1 MGGVGAQALR
11 AMSTRWVLHVDL
23 DQFQAA
29 VEVRRNPDLAGLPV
43 IVGGNGDPSEPRKV
57 VTCAS
62 YPAREFGVHAG
73 MPLRTAARKCPDAT
87 FLPLDTDAY
96 DEASEEVMGL
106 LRDFGHPVEVWGWDE
121 AYVGADVDDPVHLAE
136 QIREV
141 VAAGTGLSC
150 SVGISDNKQRA
161 KVATGFGKPAGI
173 YALTE
178 DNWMA
183 VMGDREVDALWGVGP
198 KTAKKLAGMGI
209 TTVADL
215 ASTDAQLLTSTFGP
229 TTGLWILL
237 LAKGGGD
244 TDVSAEPWVPRSRS
258 HVITFPRDLTD
269 RAEIDSAVV
278 ELANQTL
285 EEIVGQGRV
294 VTRVAVTVRT
304 KTFFT
309 RTKIRKLPSVSTD
322 AETITRTA
330 LELLGQFELDR
341 PVRLLGVRLEL
352 APPDGEHPRRAFR
365 SAGRRRDPVLG
376 FRRALATVQ
385 RFQNVS
391 TVRTARATRPRRWP
405 QRAREEDVDLPHR
418 QAVGPPHRSLQQ
430 VQRPDVGRRV
440 NQESITAHAP
450 KDPVRDVFG

>member
-1 MGGVGAQALR
+1 MNV
-11 AMSTRWVLHVDL
+11 RWVLHVDL

-29 VEVRRNPDLAGLPV
+29 VEARRNPDLASLPI
-43 IVGGNGDPSEPRKV
+43 IVGGNGDPAEPRKV

-62 YPAREFGVHAG
+62 YPARAFGVHAG
-73 MPLRTAARKCPDAT
+73 MPLRAAARKCPDAV

-121 AYVGADVDDPVHLAE
+121 AYVGVPQGDSVDPFQLAE

-141 VAAGTGLSC
+141 VAAETGLSC

-173 YALTE
+173 FALTE
-178 DNWMA
+178 DNWMT
-183 VMGDREVDALWGVGP
+183 VMGDRDVDALWGVGP

-244 TDVSAEPWVPRSRS
+244 TNVSAEPWVPRSRS
-258 HVITFPRDLTD
+258 HVATFPRDLTD
-269 RAEIDSAVV
+269 HAEIDSAVV
-278 ELANQTL
+278 ELAKQTL
-285 EEIVGQGRV
+285 AEIADQGRV
-294 VTRVAVTVRT
+294 ATRVAVTVRT

-309 RTKIRKLPSVSTD
+309 RTKIRKLPSPGNDQPAIV
-322 AETITRTA
+322 ATA
-330 LELLGQFELDR
+330 LDLLHQFELDR

-352 APPDGEHPRRAFR
+352 APPEG
-365 SAGRRRDPVLG
+365 GY
-376 FRRALATVQ
+376 
-385 RFQNVS
+385 
-391 TVRTARATRPRRWP
+391 
-405 QRAREEDVDLPHR
+405 
-418 QAVGPPHRSLQQ
+418 
-430 VQRPDVGRRV
+430 
-440 NQESITAHAP
+440 
-450 KDPVRDVFG
+450 

>member
-1 MGGVGAQALR
+1 M
-11 AMSTRWVLHVDL
+11 TPRWVLHVDL

-29 VEVRRNPDLAGLPV
+29 VEVRRNPELAGLPI
-43 IVGGNGDPSEPRKV
+43 IVGGKGDPSEPRKV

-62 YPAREFGVHAG
+62 YPARKFGVHAG

-96 DEASEEVMGL
+96 DEASEQVMNL
-106 LRDFGHPVEVWGWDE
+106 LRDRGHPVEVWGWDE
-121 AYVGADVDDPVHLAE
+121 AYLGADVDHPIELAE

-141 VAAGTGLSC
+141 IAAETGLSC

-173 YALTE
+173 YMLTE

-215 ASTDAQLLTSTFGP
+215 AATDATLLTSTFGP

-244 TDVSAEPWVPRSRS
+244 TNVSAEPWVPRSRS
-258 HVITFPRDLTD
+258 HVITFPRDLSD
-269 RAEIDSAVV
+269 RAEIDSAII
-278 ELANQTL
+278 ELAHNTL
-285 EEIVGQGRV
+285 TEIVEQGRV
-294 VTRVAVTVRT
+294 AIRVAVTVRT
-304 KTFFT
+304 NTFYT
-309 RTKIRKLPSVSTD
+309 RTKIRKLEQPSTD
-322 AETITRTA
+322 SDAITQTA

-341 PVRLLGVRLEL
+341 PIRLLGVRLEL
-352 APPDGEHPRRAFR
+352 APPEG
-365 SAGRRRDPVLG
+365 GY
-376 FRRALATVQ
+376 
-385 RFQNVS
+385 
-391 TVRTARATRPRRWP
+391 
-405 QRAREEDVDLPHR
+405 
-418 QAVGPPHRSLQQ
+418 
-430 VQRPDVGRRV
+430 
-440 NQESITAHAP
+440 
-450 KDPVRDVFG
+450 

>member
-1 MGGVGAQALR
+1 M
-11 AMSTRWVLHVDL
+11 TPRWVLHVDL

-29 VEVRRNPDLAGLPV
+29 VEVRRRPELAGLPV
-43 IVGGNGDPSEPRKV
+43 IVGGNGDPNEPRKV

-62 YPAREFGVHAG
+62 YPARKFGVHAG

-87 FLPLDTDAY
+87 FLPLDTAAY
-96 DEASEEVMGL
+96 DEASEEVMSL

-121 AYVGADVDDPVHLAE
+121 AYMGVADPDNTFSPIALAE

-141 VAAGTGLSC
+141 IAGGTELSC

-173 YALTE
+173 YQLTDE
-178 DNWMA
+178 NWMV

-215 ASTDAQLLTSTFGP
+215 AATDATVLTSTFGP

-244 TDVSAEPWVPRSRS
+244 TNVSAEPWVARSRS
-258 HVITFPRDLTD
+258 HVITFAEDLTD

-278 ELANQTL
+278 ELAQQTL
-285 EEIVGQGRV
+285 TEIVAQGRV

-304 KTFFT
+304 NTFYT
-309 RTKIRKLPSVSTD
+309 RTKIRKLPSPSVD
-322 AETITRTA
+322 GEAITTMA
-330 LELLGQFELDR
+330 MDLLDLFELDR
-341 PVRLLGVRLEL
+341 PIRLLGVRLEL
-352 APPDGEHPRRAFR
+352 NPPEG
-365 SAGRRRDPVLG
+365 GY
-376 FRRALATVQ
+376 
-385 RFQNVS
+385 
-391 TVRTARATRPRRWP
+391 
-405 QRAREEDVDLPHR
+405 
-418 QAVGPPHRSLQQ
+418 
-430 VQRPDVGRRV
+430 
-440 NQESITAHAP
+440 
-450 KDPVRDVFG
+450 